1 MGFSMAY
8 RFICTGFAFFLSM
21 AFSSGCSPTCTAI
34 DSVATVDV
42 LTSAEQSAIE
52 ANGYFNLVGD
62 CDTETV
68 ACEEALPDTCDV
80 ACTSGF
86 TCRQVSLTI
95 EPCGGNA
102 FFPDVDYG
110 DHWIRKCLEVE
121 NNSDSELTFS
131 VEDTGD
137 FFLE

>member
-1 MGFSMAY
+1 MEFCVAY
-8 RFICTGFAFFLSM
+8 RFMGTCFALSLSIGLASACT
-21 AFSSGCSPTCTAI
+21 PTCTAI
-34 DSVATVDV
+34 DTAATIDV
-42 LTSAEQSAIE
+42 LTSSEQSAIE

-68 ACEEALPDTCDV
+68 ACEEALPDACEV

-102 FFPDVDYG
+102 LFPDVDYG

-121 NNSDSELTFS
+121 SHTDSELTFS
-131 VEDTGD
+131 AEDTGV
-137 FFLE
+137 FGVE

>member
-1 MGFSMAY
+1 MTC
-8 RFICTGFAFFLSM
+8 RFLSIVF
-21 AFSSGCSPTCTAI
+21 ALCLGVSSGCNPICTAI
-34 DSVATVDV
+34 DVTATTDV
-42 LTSAEQSAIE
+42 LTSEEQSTID
-52 ANGYFNLVGD
+52 ANSYFNLVGD

-68 ACEEALPDTCDV
+68 ACEEALPDMCEV

-86 TCRQVSLTI
+86 TCQQVALTI

-121 NNSDSELTFS
+121 NFSEVESTWTI
-131 VEDTGD
+131 EDTGD
-137 FFLE
+137 AGVL